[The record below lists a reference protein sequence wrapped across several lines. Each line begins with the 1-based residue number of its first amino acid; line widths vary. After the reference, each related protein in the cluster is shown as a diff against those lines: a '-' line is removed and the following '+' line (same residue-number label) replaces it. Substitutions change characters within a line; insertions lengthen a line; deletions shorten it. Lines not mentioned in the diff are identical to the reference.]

1 MFTWEKLATAVEKNG
16 YDTEVNWDEE
26 YFICPYCEEPVLEC
40 DFPRNKEFACPIC
53 GEPFLRA

>member
-26 YFICPYCEEPVLEC
+26 YFICPYCEEPILEC
-40 DFPRNKEFACPIC
+40 DFPKNKECACPIC
-53 GEPFLRA
+53 GEPL